1 MVRPDLAG
9 NGLECATGRGFQ
21 LLDPESLTLIGHA
34 IGTPGNAPR
43 GFCHGP
49 ALVNTDFALYKN
61 FEVPFVQNERMQ
73 IQFRLEMFNVF
84 NTANYRGDQ
93 INRTFGANV
102 NCGPEISAG
111 MYNACSPT
119 NNVISNYEV
128 TSNFGQAR
136 QTRGAREIQYAL
148 KLTF

>member
-1 MVRPDLAG
+1 
-9 NGLECATGRGFQ
+9 
-21 LLDPESLTLIGHA
+21 
-34 IGTPGNAPR
+34 
-43 GFCHGP
+43 
-49 ALVNTDFALYKN
+49 
-61 FEVPFVQNERMQ
+61 MQ

-102 NCGPEISAG
+102 NCGPVGVDGKYA
-111 MYNACSPT
+111 ACTPT
-119 NNVISNYEV
+119 NNVISNYAV
-128 TSNFGQAR
+128 TNNFGQAR